1 MTSYSG
7 DTFNVNDPGY
17 SVTSY
22 AASGVTNAATYTY
35 SKITY
40 FKDHVLKL
48 EWYILFYFHIW
59 ILYYINTIVI
69 YNKINNKL
77 NKK

>member
-17 SVTSY
+17 SVTTY
-22 AASGVTNAATYTY
+22 AASGVTNAATYTH

-40 FKDHVLKL
+40 FKNHILKL
-48 EWYILFYFHIW
+48 E
-59 ILYYINTIVI
+59 
-69 YNKINNKL
+69 
-77 NKK
+77 